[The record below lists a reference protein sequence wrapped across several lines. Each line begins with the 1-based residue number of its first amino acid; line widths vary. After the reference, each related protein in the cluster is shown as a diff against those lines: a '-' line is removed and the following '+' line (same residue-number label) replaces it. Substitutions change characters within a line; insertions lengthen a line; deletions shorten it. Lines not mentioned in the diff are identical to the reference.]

1 MIIKPSINLVATAT
15 VRYLIKHLICD
26 YIMCNNSNNLLL
38 GTKLL
43 FTRIWLMIKHLLQ
56 CRNYIEI
63 IC

>member
-43 FTRIWLMIKHLLQ
+43 FTRIWLMI
-56 CRNYIEI
+56 
-63 IC
+63 